1 MLTPHPTLLIGP
13 SDWEP
18 ERMPREEFE
27 RRIEALWGCDPQASR
42 AIVFGSS
49 RHHAELAYFTN
60 LIPKLEP
67 AVALLSRAGKHQL
80 FVGGGVNMIGAARPL
95 TWITDVLPMKDLA
108 VAIAAGGGAQHA
120 LLIGADRMTGG
131 FRRTITEA
139 VGAGET
145 TDATAHAWSQ
155 MRRKSRYELD
165 AIDAAVKATGLA
177 RKAMREALMS
187 GAGVTAVVLAGER
200 AAIAAGAQDVRTLF
214 SLDGGRTLRPFFA
227 PFKQAVDP
235 LMAYL
240 AIRRFNYWAEC
251 FPLFTTR
258 PEPSELH
265 EKACAALEAAFSAIQ
280 PGVVTQ
286 DIEQLIAA
294 AIWPGQAHPITAQAC
309 AQRFGLAL
317 DELPHTNIGRT
328 FEEGEVYSLR
338 IGVTDEPRGSMICS
352 RMLIVGADGIVAFDE
367 EEVRATSPPV
377 NSPPAAPAHRYR

>member
-18 ERMPREEFE
+18 QRMPREEFE

-60 LIPKLEP
+60 LVPKLEP
-67 AVALLSRAGKHQL
+67 AVALLSRTGAHQL
-80 FVGGGVNMIGAARPL
+80 LVGGGVNMIGAARPL

-108 VAIAAGGGAQHA
+108 VAVAAGGGARHS

-139 VGAGET
+139 VGGSET

-155 MRRKSRYELD
+155 MRRKSRHELD
-165 AIDAAVKATGLA
+165 AIAAAVKATGLA

-187 GAGVTAVVLAGER
+187 GAGVTEVILAGER

-251 FPLFTTR
+251 FPLLTTR
-258 PEPSELH
+258 AEPSRLH
-265 EKACAALEAAFSAIQ
+265 EKAWDALEAAFSAIK
-280 PGVVTQ
+280 PGIATHE
-286 DIEQLIAA
+286 IEQLIAD
-294 AIWPGQAHPITAQAC
+294 AIAPCQAHPITAHVF
-309 AQRFGLAL
+309 AQRMGLAI
-317 DELPHTNIGRT
+317 DHPSHTHIGST

-338 IGVTDEPRGSMICS
+338 VGITDEPRGSMICS
-352 RMLIVGADGIVAFDE
+352 RMLNVGADGAVAFE
-367 EEVRATSPPV
+367 CS
-377 NSPPAAPAHRYR
+377 S